1 MSSSSGP
8 SARSPVAQAKELL
21 PMNGPQN
28 RWYFGSLYSDDRPW
42 CLGNPDIQD
51 NPTAIQT
58 ISVDWSVETV
68 GWIPVWFKHS
78 FYSVLTSVSLSPCKQ

>member
-8 SARSPVAQAKELL
+8 SALGPVAQAKELL

-28 RWYFGSLYSDDRPW
+28 QWYLDSLYGADCPW
-42 CLGNPDIQD
+42 YLGNPDIQD

-68 GWIPVWFKHS
+68 GWIPVRFKQ
-78 FYSVLTSVSLSPCKQ
+78 FLISVD